1 MSQEVQA
8 YPAKTQSKFSDW
20 YEKTNYAGI
29 EWDGWN
35 LPMSGSSKEDCNQWA
50 FRGCLNYKKH
60 FDGKMRGQTYQLCC
74 FRASCPICASRWAKR
89 STARILE
96 RLKASEKN
104 QKYLKHVVVSPPTW
118 LQHKPI
124 EFLRKEA
131 RKMAKRAGI
140 QGGLDIVHPFRKKG
154 TQWYLSPHFH
164 YLAFGWV
171 SQTDEIFQKNGWL
184 VKNIG
189 IRENPI
195 GTIMYL
201 LSHAGVKKR
210 RHSITWFGDLSYCK
224 LKIEKEDF
232 AIKCPDCDGK
242 FQRVIC
248 FREGWALKPPPTS
261 MEFSDEPEGWKYWL
275 DHLRGF

>member
-1 MSQEVQA
+1 MSL

-20 YEKTNYAGI
+20 YKKTNYEHL

-35 LPMSGSSKEDCNQWA
+35 LPMSGESKEDCGQWA
-50 FRGCLNYKKH
+50 WRGCLDHKSH
-60 FDGKMRGQTYQLCC
+60 GDGKIRAQTYQLCC
-74 FRASCPICASRWAKR
+74 FRASCPKCSGKWAKR

-96 RLKASEKN
+96 RLKASKKN
-104 QKYLKHVVVSPPTW
+104 QKFLKHVVVSPPTW

-124 EFLRKEA
+124 EELRKQA
-131 RKMAKRAGI
+131 RIMAKRAGI
-140 QGGLDIVHPFRKKG
+140 EGGLDSVHPFRKKG
-154 TQWYLSPHFH
+154 KDWYLSPHFH

-171 SQTDEIFQKNGWL
+171 SATNDIFQKNGWL

-210 RHSITWFGDLSYCK
+210 RHTITWFGELSYSK
-224 LKIEKEDF
+224 LKIEKVDF
-232 AIKCPDCDGK
+232 HIKCPNCDAN
-242 FQRVIC
+242 FQRLIC
-248 FREGWALKPPPTS
+248 FRKGWVVKPPPIK
-261 MEFSDEPEGWKYWL
+261 MELSDDYVGWKYWL
-275 DHLRGF
+275 DHMKGY